1 MINELTYNEKQIKT
15 GKPENIYYG
24 FYKGRFVAVYSAMGN
39 PDGYFR
45 QQLKVRNIGG
55 NKYNFNP
62 DFIVVSKAIYDKHP
76 EDYIKLKPYV
86 DEFWDRINNESVNE
100 ELIIINE
107 NKKGMKIKLQDL
119 TIDIIQ
125 QAFPDVF
132 AKSYGHVSFPNAS
145 DSTTSV
151 RNERDLANWKQGI
164 MNVYGNVELELNP
177 EAKEWF
183 NKVKVLDPKFIANKE
198 KYTSAKMS
206 YLDSERAA
214 GRTSGLDENQSE
226 VEYLMSKFYEYRNLA
241 AEAVANGAKE
251 EAADFNKQAME
262 YYERA
267 MDLEVANMSSLSPE
281 DQAMVDDYE
290 EEEANREV
298 PRDYASMYE
307 NETKNNKMKNIDL
320 NRWAK
325 LAGINENN
333 NNALLKEV
341 KEVPNPDAGKYIIIS
356 NKKNRVVDTA
366 FDSQKDASDYLRK
379 NPNLHGN
386 NAGLKIIKL
395 GDTHKVYSTNEELSN
410 PIKGNEEWEGHIN
423 GLGSEGHPK
432 VFDRMGDII
441 LARYPE
447 EGNSTYRMEVYHNN
461 NNEPT
466 GASGGFAIEKGNVYF
481 DFKFKGD
488 QVVDFDFNEQKY

>member
-1 MINELTYNEKQIKT
+1 
-15 GKPENIYYG
+15 
-24 FYKGRFVAVYSAMGN
+24 
-39 PDGYFR
+39 
-45 QQLKVRNIGG
+45 
-55 NKYNFNP
+55 
-62 DFIVVSKAIYDKHP
+62 
-76 EDYIKLKPYV
+76 
-86 DEFWDRINNESVNE
+86 
-100 ELIIINE
+100 
-107 NKKGMKIKLQDL
+107 MKIKLQDL
-119 TIDIIQ
+119 TIDIVQ

-164 MNVYGNVELELNP
+164 MNVYGNVELEFNP
-177 EAKEWF
+177 ESENWWER
-183 NKVKVLDPKFIANKE
+183 VKVLDPKFQANKE
-198 KYTSAKMS
+198 KYISAKMNW
-206 YLDSERAA
+206 LDSERSA

-267 MDLEVANMSSLSPE
+267 MDLEVANMSDSNLSPE

-307 NETKNNKMKNIDL
+307 NVTKNNKMKNIDL

-325 LAGINENN
+325 LAGINENDN
-333 NNALLKEV
+333 N
-341 KEVPNPDAGKYIIIS
+341 VP
-356 NKKNRVVDTA
+356 
-366 FDSQKDASDYLRK
+366 L
-379 NPNLHGN
+379 
-386 NAGLKIIKL
+386 
-395 GDTHKVYSTNEELSN
+395 NERR
-410 PIKGNEEWEGHIN
+410 IEEFEGHIN
-423 GLGSEGHPK
+423 GLGALEGEPK
-432 VFDRMGDII
+432 VFDRVGDII

-447 EGNSTYRMEVYHNN
+447 EGNSTYRMDVYYND

-466 GASGGFAIEKGNVYF
+466 SAKIGFIAGEGEGAKTVNFTF
-481 DFKFKGD
+481 WFKNGEVEDYSFG
-488 QVVDFDFNEQKY
+488 EQDY